1 MTNIVSDGIRS
12 SNSIV
17 SPAIIYLKKALK
29 LNMSE
34 IMDEILSIKSNNVK
48 LLYSVKACSN
58 SEVIKYLSKYV
69 SGFSVSSTEEYRY
82 IKQFKNKLI
91 SATGFNFSNYLL
103 NKDTIFY
110 FNSIEQL
117 QTFLKSNEYKKIAI
131 LESE

>member
-58 SEVIKYLSKYV
+58 SEVIKYL
-69 SGFSVSSTEEYRY
+69 
-82 IKQFKNKLI
+82 I
-91 SATGFNFSNYLL
+91 
-103 NKDTIFY
+103 
-110 FNSIEQL
+110 
-117 QTFLKSNEYKKIAI
+117 
-131 LESE
+131 